1 MGPSQAPL
9 SSKVLTMAS
18 YLNATAPSLCAPS
31 TFTFPDLF
39 GAQIIS
45 LSANLVTNF
54 SESVK
59 DIYFFNHPSITV
71 ENATFC
77 NITVSYTHP
86 GQGDHINVGAWLP
99 VDTWNER
106 MQAVG
111 GGGWVAGGTDFFLS
125 ASSMAGAIG
134 SGYATI
140 TTDAGL
146 GVENDASP
154 WALLSPG
161 NVNLYNLQNLAS
173 VSLNDEAIIGKSLIN
188 DFYGKPPK
196 YSYWSGCSQGGRQG
210 LMMAQRYPEV
220 YDGIAAAAP
229 AINWN
234 AFFTAVFWPQLVMNL
249 VGEYPHG
256 CELDELTAAGVS
268 ACDGL
273 DGVVDGLV
281 SNIEACDFDPFTL
294 VGTVFNCSTTGTN
307 ITISKIAAEVANSTW
322 AGPRTADGRFLW
334 YGPNI
339 GADLSGAL
347 TGQGLAATTCS
358 ANGTCVGAP
367 NPLGTQ
373 WITLFI
379 EKNPDFNLA
388 SMTHAQFDEIVHA
401 GWQQYHST
409 VDTDDADLSRFKA
422 AGGKMMTYH
431 GLSDPIIP
439 VGGSEHYYK
448 EVTKLDPD
456 VQDFYRYFEVP
467 GLQHCSGG
475 NGGQPTTVF
484 EALVAWVEDGIA
496 PESLPVKPTSDNGT
510 VLERIVC
517 PYPSVST
524 YDGVSDPTSADGFS
538 CV

>member
-1 MGPSQAPL
+1 
-9 SSKVLTMAS
+9 
-18 YLNATAPSLCAPS
+18 
-31 TFTFPDLF
+31 
-39 GAQIIS
+39 
-45 LSANLVTNF
+45 
-54 SESVK
+54 
-59 DIYFFNHPSITV
+59 
-71 ENATFC
+71 
-77 NITVSYTHP
+77 
-86 GQGDHINVGAWLP
+86 
-99 VDTWNER
+99 

-111 GGGWVAGGTDFFLS
+111 GGGWVAGGTNFFLS
-125 ASSMAGAIG
+125 ASYMAGAIG

-173 VSLNDEAIIGKSLIN
+173 ISLNDEAIIGKSLIN

-210 LMMAQRYPEV
+210 LMMAQRYPDV
-220 YDGIAAAAP
+220 YDGIAAATP

-249 VGEYPHG
+249 AGEYPHG
-256 CELDELTAAGVS
+256 CELDELTAAGAS

-281 SNIEACDFDPFTL
+281 SNIEACDSDPFTL
-294 VGTVFNCSTTGTN
+294 QDRSGGCH
-307 ITISKIAAEVANSTW
+307 STW

-388 SMTHAQFDEIVHA
+388 SMTHAQFDEILHA
-401 GWQQYHST
+401 GWQQYHSV
-409 VDTDDADLSRFKA
+409 VDTDDADLWAFKA

-431 GLSDPIIP
+431 GLSDPIIS

-448 EVTKLDPD
+448 EVTKLDPN

-510 VLERIVC
+510 ILERIIC
-517 PYPSVST
+517 AYPSVAT
-524 YDGVSDPTSADGFS
+524 YDGVSDPTYADGFS

>member
-1 MGPSQAPL
+1 
-9 SSKVLTMAS
+9 
-18 YLNATAPSLCAPS
+18 
-31 TFTFPDLF
+31 
-39 GAQIIS
+39 
-45 LSANLVTNF
+45 
-54 SESVK
+54 
-59 DIYFFNHPSITV
+59 
-71 ENATFC
+71 
-77 NITVSYTHP
+77 
-86 GQGDHINVGAWLP
+86 
-99 VDTWNER
+99 
-106 MQAVG
+106 
-111 GGGWVAGGTDFFLS
+111 
-125 ASSMAGAIG
+125 
-134 SGYATI
+134 
-140 TTDAGL
+140 
-146 GVENDASP
+146 
-154 WALLSPG
+154 
-161 NVNLYNLQNLAS
+161 VNLYNLQNLAS

-210 LMMAQRYPEV
+210 LMMAQRYPDA

-249 VGEYPHG
+249 AGEYPHG

-273 DGVVDGLV
+273 DGVIDGLV
-281 SNIEACDFDPFTL
+281 SNIKACDFDPFTL
-294 VGTVFNCSTTGTN
+294 GGTVFNCSTTGTN

-379 EKNPDFNLA
+379 KKNPDFNLA

-401 GWQQYHST
+401 GWQQYHSI

-431 GLSDPIIP
+431 GL
-439 VGGSEHYYK
+439 V
-448 EVTKLDPD
+448 
-456 VQDFYRYFEVP
+456 R
-467 GLQHCSGG
+467 
-475 NGGQPTTVF
+475 
-484 EALVAWVEDGIA
+484 
-496 PESLPVKPTSDNGT
+496 SLLFFHT
-510 VLERIVC
+510 
-517 PYPSVST
+517 
-524 YDGVSDPTSADGFS
+524 
-538 CV
+538 

>member
-1 MGPSQAPL
+1 MSPSQAPL
-9 SSKVLTMAS
+9 ISKVLTMAS

-31 TFTFPDLF
+31 TFTSPDLF
-39 GAQIIS
+39 GAQILS

-59 DIYFFNHPSITV
+59 DIYFFNHPSTTV

-111 GGGWVAGGTDFFLS
+111 GGGWVAGGTNFFLS

-161 NVNLYNLQNLAS
+161 NPHQRLLWQATKV
-173 VSLNDEAIIGKSLIN
+173 LILEWM
-188 DFYGKPPK
+188 FSGRPPGA
-196 YSYWSGCSQGGRQG
+196 YDG
-210 LMMAQRYPEV
+210 QRYPDV

-249 VGEYPHG
+249 
-256 CELDELTAAGVS
+256 AGAS

-307 ITISKIAAEVANSTW
+307 ITVSKIAAEVANSTW

-388 SMTHAQFDEIVHA
+388 SMTHAQFDEILHA
-401 GWQQYHST
+401 GWQQYHSV
-409 VDTDDADLSRFKA
+409 VDTDDADLWAFKA

-448 EVTKLDPD
+448 EVTKLDPN

-496 PESLPVKPTSDNGT
+496 RSLYQSSRPATTG
-510 VLERIVC
+510 L
-517 PYPSVST
+517 
-524 YDGVSDPTSADGFS
+524 F
-538 CV
+538 

>member
-1 MGPSQAPL
+1 
-9 SSKVLTMAS
+9 MAS
-18 YLNATAPSLCAPS
+18 YLNATTSLCAPS
-31 TFTFPDLF
+31 TFTFPDLY
-39 GAQIIS
+39 GAQILS

-59 DIYFFNHPSITV
+59 DLYYFNHHSIKV

-77 NITVSYTHP
+77 NVTVSYTHP
-86 GQGDHINVGAWLP
+86 GQEDHINIAAWLP

-106 MQAVG
+106 LQAVG
-111 GGGWVAGGTDFFLS
+111 GGGWVAGGTNFFLS

-146 GVENDASP
+146 GAANDASP

-161 NVNLYNLQNLAS
+161 NVNLYNLQNLAF

-210 LMMAQRYPEV
+210 LMLAQRYPGV

-234 AFFTAVFWPQLVMNL
+234 SFFTATFWPQLVMNL
-249 VGEYPHG
+249 AGEYPQG
-256 CELDELTAAGVS
+256 CELDELTAAAIS

-281 SNIEACDFDPFTL
+281 SNIKACDFDPFTL
-294 VGTVFNCSTTGTN
+294 VGTEFNCSTTGTN
-307 ITISKIAAEVANSTW
+307 TKISNIAAEVANSTW
-322 AGPRTADGRFLW
+322 TGPRTADGRFLW

-339 GADLSGAL
+339 GADLSGILTSQAL
-347 TGQGLAATTCS
+347 ASTTCT
-358 ANGTCVGAP
+358 ANGTCKGSP

-379 EKNPDFNLA
+379 EKNPDFDLA
-388 SMTHAQFDEIVHA
+388 SMTHEQFDEILHA
-401 GWQQYHST
+401 GWQQYHSII
-409 VDTDDADLSRFKA
+409 DTDDADLSGFKA

-431 GLSDPIIP
+431 GLSDQIIP
-439 VGGSEHYYK
+439 ASGTEDYYN
-448 EVTKLDPD
+448 EVTKLDPNVHD
-456 VQDFYRYFEVP
+456 YYRYFEVP
-467 GLQHCSGG
+467 GLQHCANG
-475 NGGQPTTVF
+475 NGGQPTAVF
-484 EALVAWVEDGIA
+484 DALVAWVEDGIA
-496 PESLPVKPTSDNGT
+496 PESLPVSPTGLDGT
-510 VLERIVC
+510 AIERILC
-517 PYPSVST
+517 PYPSVAT
-524 YDGVSDPTSADGFS
+524 YDGVSDPATADGFS
-538 CV
+538 CA